1 MFAVFKKSNKRKKF
15 LSFYQKSKQI
25 EVSLCSNAKRKYL
38 HIVQLQAIF
47 FANFFFLI
55 LLISLISTMKPFH
68 SRWNIYVPFNLDITL
83 TSETVIK
90 NFINSRRIFA
100 RRKEK
105 AEREKMNM
113 YDLPYSTRAQFK
125 ECIYIH

>member
-47 FANFFFLI
+47 FANFF
-55 LLISLISTMKPFH
+55 
-68 SRWNIYVPFNLDITL
+68 NIDN
-83 TSETVIK
+83 ET
-90 NFINSRRIFA
+90 FSFA
-100 RRKEK
+100 VK
-105 AEREKMNM
+105 
-113 YDLPYSTRAQFK
+113 YLCTF
-125 ECIYIH
+125 